1 MKKFFLSLIAVA
13 TLFSACSSD
22 EVAEGSSEKG
32 AGTLK
37 ATLSLSTDGKLKSTA
52 STAVP
57 VTSWTNIKQLHVFL
71 YEKSGAGQT
80 DGKVAFSY
88 VLEGAALAA
97 QVGNDKQYTWTNV
110 PAGNYRLVIV
120 ANTGATD
127 AIQGKVGATNINWTA
142 NTVVNKKFGSAVATD
157 LYLDFKKAAAFP
169 APYQVYN
176 TDPTPNVPYLVPSEI
191 FTVYDDNVTIT
202 EGTTTTLGS
211 PTSLKLKREVALF
224 RTRINTSSPKV
235 NLSKIQFNNA
245 NNFMLVQT
253 LPVGLGLKTEG
264 YAGGSF
270 AASDVKKVLVAKTGA
285 NAFSSTPPTVDTHS
299 NPTTILANGFSLWN
313 EFVIFPNNTTG
324 LNEALV
330 GRKYNIVISAFA
342 EAGYVAEDGVVGAG
356 GANVYW
362 DGVINEPFEP
372 NVIREVD
379 ITITSQGTIKPPI
392 TPVPVGK
399 LEITVGTP
407 APWDSNIK
415 TTETEI

>member
-37 ATLSLSTDGKLKSTA
+37 ATLSLGTDGTLKSTA
-52 STAVP
+52 STAIP
-57 VTSWTNIKQLHVFL
+57 VTSWSNIKQLHVFL
-71 YEKSGAGQT
+71 YEKNGAGQT

-88 VLEGAALAA
+88 VLEGTDLAA

-127 AIQGKVGATNINWTA
+127 DIQGKVGATDINWTA
-142 NTVVNKKFGSAVATD
+142 NTVINKKFGSSVASD
-157 LYLDFKKAAAFP
+157 LYLDFKKTTAFP
-169 APYQVYN
+169 TPYHAKGTAAGN
-176 TDPTPNVPYLVPSEI
+176 IPYLVPSEI
-191 FTVYDDNVTIT
+191 FTVYVDAVTIT

-224 RTRINTSSPKV
+224 RTRINTSSPRV
-235 NLSKIQFNNA
+235 DLSKVQFNNA

-264 YAGGSF
+264 YAGGTF
-270 AASDVKKVLVAKTGA
+270 AASNVRKVLVAKTGA
-285 NAFSSTPPTVDTHS
+285 NAFSSTPPAASTHS
-299 NPTTILANGFSLWN
+299 NPNTILANGFSLWN
-313 EFVIFPNNTTG
+313 EFVIFPNNETG
-324 LNEALV
+324 SNDAIV

-342 EAGYVAEDGVVGAG
+342 EAGYEAEDGIVPAG
-356 GANVYW
+356 GANIYW
-362 DGVINEPFEP
+362 EGVINQSFEP

-379 ITITSQGTIKPPI
+379 ITITSKGTLEPPV
-392 TPVPVGK
+392 TPTPVGK
-399 LEITVGTP
+399 LEITVGSP
-407 APWDSNIK
+407 EPWDSNIK